1 MLHIGWRIKEK
12 RMWQKTTLILL
23 SKRWMEDKVL
33 VITGASS
40 TTGDSARYEY
50 AQRGANLVMVASR
63 KQRLRVV
70 RNNAKMIRANPVII
84 IAADL
89 INQRR

>member
-1 MLHIGWRIKEK
+1 VTYWTEDKGK
-12 RMWQKTTLILL
+12 RNVAKKQLL
-23 SKRWMEDKVL
+23 FCYRRDGDKVL

-50 AQRGANLVMVASR
+50 AQRGANLVLVASR

-70 RNNAKMIRANPVII
+70 RNNAKMIRANSVII